1 MAHCADVSNI
11 SISAKDGSNISAPVL
26 SNLEVKGNINIT
38 NYFTDNVESGAETTD
53 TVSLIA
59 EYKSSILL
67 EYAYLT
73 EHTSRAGEQV
83 LLNDRYSDP
92 MIVHKHREREEKE
105 QEMLSRG
112 DKFFIS
118 RTNQRNKSISLN
130 QLFSPESEAKK
141 GVPRAVILQGDSGSG
156 KSITALKILLD
167 WASGEL
173 YAELFDVVFYLRCQ
187 ELSGLSG
194 EMSLVEVLDCSLT
207 QNEITQ
213 ILKDKSQKT
222 LFIVDGFDEL
232 VLSSTN
238 KSLPPKPNIKAHPTT
253 ILCSLLKGRM
263 MRDSFLLVTTRSAA
277 VDKLEGVLKK
287 PQSFME
293 ILGFSE
299 KGVMEYFQ
307 KFFEDEE
314 FSKQVYEQVR
324 VHEMLYTVCFV
335 PVFCWIICTIFKK
348 KGKAAI
354 AASEL
359 TTTTSIF
366 VDFTVTMLK
375 HHSSLSHEEQFNLLK
390 SLGQLAES
398 GTPKRQ
404 ILFRKSSLPK
414 EISGI
419 PNVPF
424 LCTFRQQERTFLKEM
439 VGFMHLSFQ
448 EFFTALSYLLTN
460 KSEVKIKVK
469 ELLELAGNGRHNDH
483 LLPVIRFLF
492 GLSNKKVSRLFVG
505 EQQRSASSVI
515 RAQLEKWIGRVLV
528 KNIMNTFYMSDFIL
542 HCLYEL
548 HDKDILK
555 NVMRLWEKSGIHIH
569 WTLKRIDCQVIMFC
583 LQYSKQISRLELR
596 CNAEH
601 LKALHSAISRCYTL
615 WLEFESMSD
624 TDVDVLISG
633 LGTKKEVGYLKMQ
646 DGDLSDESV
655 QKILKSIL
663 GQQSVGDIRLSV
675 RTISYDNANLIMNFL
690 IKEMMGKEFSICIA
704 SQAETREES
713 LCSEFTVKTQKNSC
727 WLTVGHS
734 EEDEVEI
741 LKQPGVGYY
750 QAFSKISFAIS
761 TTSEISTVD
770 WRDFLK
776 ISNNLRCFSN
786 VKDVEFGENLDLLLS
801 FLNSVP
807 GLTEVDIH
815 ATYLTEIWTS
825 RILSYLHVNPKIS
838 CVMFN
843 VKIVLMSDVER
854 VCSTF
859 CVSRKP
865 FVRYKMH
872 DSEKDNPSL
881 ILSLDRWA
889 YDAVRCSSGKPVQ
902 SHPHDT
908 PALVKLNLSVPPL
921 EGSRFTW
928 EKLFQE
934 TYQLIQLIEKPPD
947 LEERVDSLLV
957 FLDSVPGLKKIQ
969 LWLNYMNEIWAAGL
983 FSLFV
988 SRSSLLHLEL
998 KTSLTIGVESLGMIR
1013 HDGIKL
1019 SVGCNH
1025 LNYIDDYDISFIE
1038 PPVHKMLPCIA
1049 LMIPDKSESRNA
1061 DWKKFF
1067 HAYNQLKVLT
1077 ENCPEYDER
1086 VNDLLSALHSV
1097 SGLKF
1102 LDLVVKFMTVD
1113 GASRVLDLIHTNP
1126 SVDIINFLAIRLPE
1140 TPETDFSEKCGNSIF
1155 RRSKSEDDSD
1165 EDRFNGFGFRTAGQ
1179 LEDSD
1184 DEVSLSS
1191 SLSDSSNES
1200 SDCDELD
1207 DAKHF
1212 CSSEILCTKIR
1223 VHKMSSGSDSA
1234 SKWRIILKCTASSSD
1249 TQSPLTC
1256 ITLTLFETSGKP
1268 NTDWRDFLWAYN
1280 QCKGIST
1287 MSSLFN
1293 ERVDELLLSLYSVS
1307 GLIELNLSTDTLT
1320 ENWAP
1325 KIISMCYT
1333 YLNLQN
1339 ICLQVE
1345 YNRRESD
1352 LNVCSSINIT
1362 KNITDSMVTI
1372 DISAAHKKIRTIP
1385 SFISFTSPCST
1396 ILKLDGH
1403 ELLQTLD
1410 LLKGLKANSEEHEEY
1425 VDDLMA
1431 ILFSVP
1437 DLQKV
1442 AVYIGNLTE
1451 MWVKRILSFA
1461 EGCPGLQEIRCNCIE
1476 DAGLVLEEHV
1486 ALLQNSQMDSDCMI
1500 MITGKSSC
1508 SEKVELTFCKN
1519 SLSTNVLKD
1528 ESEFDGDIECD
1539 EFDLE

>member
-26 SNLEVKGNINIT
+26 SNLKVEGNINIT
-38 NYFTDNVESGAETTD
+38 NYFTESATETTD

-59 EYKSSILL
+59 EYKQSILS

-83 LLNDRYSDP
+83 LLNERYIDP

-105 QEMLSRG
+105 QEMRSRG

-118 RTNQRNKSISLN
+118 RTNQRNKRIGLN

-141 GVPRAVILQGDSGSG
+141 GVTRAVILQGDSGSG

-194 EMSLVEVLDCSLT
+194 EMSLVEVLDCSFT
-207 QNEITQ
+207 QNEIAQ
-213 ILKDKSQKT
+213 ILKDKSLKT

-299 KGVMEYFQ
+299 KGVMEYFR
-307 KFFEDEE
+307 KFFDDEE

-348 KGKAAI
+348 KGKDGVAT
-354 AASEL
+354 SEL

-375 HHSSLSHEEQFNLLK
+375 HHSSLSHEEQVNLLK
-390 SLGQLAES
+390 NLGQLAES
-398 GTPKRQ
+398 GTAKRQ

-424 LCTFRQQERTFLKEM
+424 LFTFRQQERMFLKEM

-448 EFFTALSYLLTN
+448 EFFTALSYLLTD
-460 KSEVKIKVK
+460 KSEVKKKVK
-469 ELLELAGNGRHNDH
+469 ELLELAGNGRYNDH

-492 GLSNKKVSRLFVG
+492 GLSNKKLSRLFVG
-505 EQQRSASSVI
+505 ESASSVI

-548 HDKDILK
+548 HNKDILK

-569 WTLKRIDCQVIMFC
+569 WTLKSIDCQVIMFC
-583 LQYSKQISRLELR
+583 LQFSKQISSLELR

-601 LKALHSAISRCYTL
+601 LKALHSAICRCYTL

-633 LGTKKEVGYLKMQ
+633 LGRKKEVNYLKMQ

-655 QKILKSIL
+655 QKILKSIR
-663 GQQSVGDIRLSV
+663 GQQSVGDFRLSV
-675 RTISYDNANLIMNFL
+675 RTISYDNTDLIMNFL

-704 SQAETREES
+704 SQAETKEES
-713 LCSEFTVKTQKNSC
+713 LCSEFTIKTKKNSC

-734 EEDEVEI
+734 KEDEGEI
-741 LKQPGVGYY
+741 LNQPGVGYY

-761 TTSEISTVD
+761 TTSKISTVD

-838 CVMFN
+838 RIMFY
-843 VKIVLMSDVER
+843 VKIVLMSDVEN

-865 FVRYKMH
+865 FVPYKMH
-872 DSEKDNPSL
+872 DSEEDNPSL

-902 SHPHDT
+902 SYPHDT

-998 KTSLTIGVESLGMIR
+998 KTSLTIGVESLGMLR
-1013 HDGIKL
+1013 QDGIKL

-1025 LNYIDDYDISFIE
+1025 VNYIDDYDISFFE
-1038 PPVHKMLPCIA
+1038 PPVHKMLPCIT
-1049 LMIPDKSESRNA
+1049 LTITDKSENRNA

-1067 HAYNQLKVLT
+1067 YAYNQLKVLT
-1077 ENCPEYDER
+1077 ENCPEYDEHAG
-1086 VNDLLSALHSV
+1086 DLLSVLQSV
-1097 SGLKF
+1097 SGLKV
-1102 LDLVVKFMTVD
+1102 LDLMVRFMTVD
-1113 GASRVLDLIHTNP
+1113 GASRVLNLLHTNP
-1126 SVDIINFLAIRLPE
+1126 SLHTINFLSIRLPE
-1140 TPETDFSEKCGNSIF
+1140 TPETDFRERFGNSIF
-1155 RRSKSEDDSD
+1155 RRSKSEEDSD
-1165 EDRFNGFGFRTAGQ
+1165 EDRFYGFGFRTAGQ

-1184 DEVSLSS
+1184 DEESLSS

-1200 SDCDELD
+1200 SNCDELD
-1207 DAKHF
+1207 DTK
-1212 CSSEILCTKIR
+1212 SEILDTDIR
-1223 VHKMSSGSDSA
+1223 MHKVSRRSDIA
-1234 SKWRIILKCTASSSD
+1234 SKWRIILKCTASSPN

-1256 ITLTLFETSGKP
+1256 ITLTLSQP
-1268 NTDWRDFLWAYN
+1268 STDWRDFLWAYN

-1307 GLIELNLSTDTLT
+1307 GLIELNVSTDTLT
-1320 ENWAP
+1320 ENWAL
-1325 KIISMCYT
+1325 KILSMCYT
-1333 YLNLQN
+1333 SLNLQN

-1345 YNRRESD
+1345 HNRREID

-1362 KNITDSMVTI
+1362 KNITNSMVTI
-1372 DISAAHKKIRTIP
+1372 DIWAAHKKIRTIP

-1396 ILKLDGH
+1396 ILKQAGH

-1410 LLKGLKANSEEHEEY
+1410 LLKGLKANGEEHKEY
-1425 VDDLMA
+1425 VGSLMA

-1442 AVYIGNLTE
+1442 AVNIGSLTE
-1451 MWVKRILSFA
+1451 KWVKRILSFA

-1476 DAGLVLEEHV
+1476 DAGLVLEEHA

-1500 MITGKSSC
+1500 MITGS
-1508 SEKVELTFCKN
+1508 VYINL
-1519 SLSTNVLKD
+1519 
-1528 ESEFDGDIECD
+1528 I
-1539 EFDLE
+1539 